1 MPSFNNEK
9 EKTLWKG
16 GVNRS
21 VIRTRNTIGII
32 FSLLPL
38 IIGVVLFLVLK
49 NKGELFSSIFLAV
62 DIGSIGLIIMI
73 FTFVSSAEL
82 KKRQY
87 IITNEKISVFSGLLS
102 YSKRSINIENI
113 TGYDYIYTFLDRH
126 SAIDCASVDFT
137 SPSIHTQSYVS
148 GKTAS
153 KYCFLH
159 IGKEEAE
166 KVIEILNKLKK
177 EKK

>member
-21 VIRTRNTIGII
+21 VIRTRNAIGII
-32 FSLLPL
+32 LSLLPL
-38 IIGVVLFLVLK
+38 IAGIVLFVLQKKNEFLYPAVSFTFLGVVAFIIILV
-49 NKGELFSSIFLAV
+49 
-62 DIGSIGLIIMI
+62 
-73 FTFVSSAEL
+73 TSAEL

-87 IITNEKISVFSGLLS
+87 IITNEKISVFSGLFS

-126 SAIDCASVDFT
+126 SSIDCASVDFT
-137 SPSIHTQSYVS
+137 SPSIHTQSYMS
-148 GKTAS
+148 RKETTS
-153 KYCFLH
+153 KYCFKH